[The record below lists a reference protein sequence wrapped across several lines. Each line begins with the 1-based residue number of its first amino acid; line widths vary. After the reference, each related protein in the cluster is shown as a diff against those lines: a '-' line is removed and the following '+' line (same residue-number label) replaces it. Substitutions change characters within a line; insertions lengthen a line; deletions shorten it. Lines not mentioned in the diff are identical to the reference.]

1 MWLCMHDE
9 KVTERGGDGQGRCG
23 RGECYSP
30 PSPCYTLRMLKTE
43 AETKLRLL
51 TGGARAIGVEL
62 SAEQEAQFA
71 KYAHV
76 MLVANTRMNLTSIT
90 EPEAVE
96 TLHFLD
102 SLTAA
107 TVLPESTL
115 SGGRVLDVGSGA
127 GLPGVPLKI
136 AFPGIRLTLLEATGK
151 KVAFLRELIGE
162 LGLDGVS
169 VVHGR
174 AEDAGRDPA
183 LRASFDAVLARG
195 VAKLPALSELTLPFL
210 RAGGVLVAHKKDNVG
225 PELVA
230 AAKAVRML
238 GGAAPEL
245 RPVSAPGLEDG
256 RALVVVEKIAATP
269 KGYPRQAGTPA
280 KRPIGG

>member
-1 MWLCMHDE
+1 MHNSLAGAAR
-9 KVTERGGDGQGRCG
+9 RGKGRPILTPAHVCA
-23 RGECYSP
+23 
-30 PSPCYTLRMLKTE
+30 PCYTLGMLKTE
-43 AETKLRLL
+43 AESKLRLL
-51 TGGARAIGVEL
+51 NAGCRAIGVEL
-62 SAEQEAQFA
+62 SPKQEAQFA
-71 KYAHV
+71 KYARV
-76 MLVANTRMNLTSIT
+76 MLEANTRMNLTSIT

-107 TVLPESTL
+107 TALPASTL

-127 GLPGVPLKI
+127 GLPGVALKL
-136 AFPGIRLTLLEATGK
+136 AFPGIRLDLLETTGK
-151 KVAFLRELIGE
+151 KVAFLRALVAHLELP
-162 LGLDGVS
+162 DVT
-169 VVHGR
+169 VQHGR
-174 AEDAGRDPA
+174 AEDIAHDPS

-195 VAKLPALSELTLPFL
+195 VAKLPALAELTLPFL
-210 RAGGVLVAHKKDNVG
+210 RVGGVLAAHKKDNVG

-256 RALVVVEKIAATP
+256 RALVVVEKVAATP
-269 KGYPRQAGTPA
+269 RAYPRQAGMPV
-280 KRPIGG
+280 KRPIGT